1 MDLWPREKSPGQE
14 AHGLSK
20 IGAQGV
26 TWESERVV
34 PKDKHISAEEMV
46 KFQSALEAETIS
58 CLRTRADGTKSTSP
72 EPEKPIKPV
81 FAKPKGFNNAN

>member
-1 MDLWPREKSPGQE
+1 MDCSSSEEHHKITKLIKVVSEKNWQKTTG
-14 AHGLSK
+14 
-20 IGAQGV
+20 
-26 TWESERVV
+26 
-34 PKDKHISAEEMV
+34 
-46 KFQSALEAETIS
+46 FQSALEAETIS